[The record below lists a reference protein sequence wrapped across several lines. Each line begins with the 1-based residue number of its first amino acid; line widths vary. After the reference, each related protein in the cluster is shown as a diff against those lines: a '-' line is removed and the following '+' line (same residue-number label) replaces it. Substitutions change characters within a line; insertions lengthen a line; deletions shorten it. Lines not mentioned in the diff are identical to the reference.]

1 MSAAPALAQ
10 KLRTAALITL
20 GILVGVLL
28 AWRASDGL
36 SISDAVLLG
45 ILLLPALCALPGL
58 WRGKRRTYGWMSM
71 AITPYLVLGITEAVA
86 NPAQR
91 LWAGACLLI
100 ALVLF
105 ALLVGYLRVSA
116 PAPSPPSP
124 AE

>member
-1 MSAAPALAQ
+1 LSTVQTLAH
-10 KLRTAALITL
+10 KLRTATL
-20 GILVGVLL
+20 VTLAILLAVLF
-28 AWRASDGL
+28 AWRASDSL
-36 SISDAVLLG
+36 SIGDGVLLG
-45 ILLLPALCALPGL
+45 VLTLPAWCALPGL
-58 WRGKRRTYGWMSM
+58 WQGRRRTYGWMSM
-71 AITPYLVLGITEAVA
+71 AITPYLILGITEAVA

-100 ALVLF
+100 SLVLF

>member
-1 MSAAPALAQ
+1 MNATNELAR
-10 KLRTAALITL
+10 KLRSSVLITL
-20 GILVGVLL
+20 AVLIGVLL
-28 AWRASDGL
+28 GWRAIDGF
-36 SISDAVLLG
+36 SVGDAVLLG
-45 ILLLPALCALPGL
+45 VLILPAGFALPGL
-58 WRGKRRTYGWMSM
+58 WQGRRRTYGWMSM

-105 ALLVGYLRVSA
+105 AQLVIYLRVSVA
-116 PAPSPPSP
+116 APSPPSP